1 MKKRTNRGRLPKP
14 NKKGYVRPE
23 VGGKRF
29 CVGNIKDVGT
39 AEMERRL
46 ADVRNLFERQCQY
59 HQTDHWSGPVL
70 PFAKKLAA
78 HASE

>member
-1 MKKRTNRGRLPKP
+1 
-14 NKKGYVRPE
+14 
-23 VGGKRF
+23 
-29 CVGNIKDVGT
+29 VGT